1 MLGAALIP
9 VEFEM
14 GPSRSDSSAGRE
26 RLRWTQELHDRFVQ
40 AVTKLGGPDR
50 ATPKGILKAMSV
62 SGLTIYHIKSHL
74 QKYRISKFIPE
85 STSKGKLQKK
95 NISEMLPNFGA
106 TSGAQL
112 NEAFKIM
119 QIQVQR
125 RLSDQNEVQKILK
138 HKIEAQARFLDKFS
152 AERDN
157 NNKNRPILITKP
169 SKVPLPRTSLPS
181 LCEDSESNAKE
192 FCSDSE
198 ADKIEIQSSAEQFQ
212 ALKRLRLHH
221 QNDEVCEL
229 ALNSEWYNQSH
240 SLLLPHEDP
249 INFPWNLAACS
260 SPLVPTCFL

>member
-1 MLGAALIP
+1 MLGAALVP

-14 GPSRSDSSAGRE
+14 GPSRSDGSAGRE
-26 RLRWTQELHDRFVQ
+26 RLRWTQELHDRFVE

-112 NEAFKIM
+112 NEALKIM

-125 RLSDQNEVQKILK
+125 RLSDQIEVQKILK
-138 HKIEAQARFLDKFS
+138 HKIEAQARFLDIFS
-152 AERDN
+152 AERHN

-192 FCSDSE
+192 FCADSE
-198 ADKIEIQSSAEQFQ
+198 ADKAEIQSSAEQFQ

-221 QNDEVCEL
+221 QNDEVCEP

-240 SLLLPHEDP
+240 SFLLPHEDH

-260 SPLVPTCFL
+260 SPLVPNCFL

>member
-14 GPSRSDSSAGRE
+14 APSRSDGSAGRE
-26 RLRWTQELHDRFVQ
+26 RLRWTQELHDRFVE

-112 NEAFKIM
+112 NEALKIM

-138 HKIEAQARFLDKFS
+138 HKIEAQARFLDIFS
-152 AERDN
+152 AERHN
-157 NNKNRPILITKP
+157 NKKNRPILITKP

-198 ADKIEIQSSAEQFQ
+198 AAKTEIQSSAEQFQ

-221 QNDEVCEL
+221 QNDEVYEI

-249 INFPWNLAACS
+249 VNFPWNLADCS

>member
-1 MLGAALIP
+1 MLGAALVP

-14 GPSRSDSSAGRE
+14 GPSRSDGSAGRE
-26 RLRWTQELHDRFVQ
+26 RLRWTQELHDRFVE

-50 ATPKGILKAMSV
+50 ATPKGILKAMS
-62 SGLTIYHIKSHL
+62 
-74 QKYRISKFIPE
+74 KYRISKFIPE

-112 NEAFKIM
+112 NEALKIM

-125 RLSDQNEVQKILK
+125 SLSDQNEVQKILK
-138 HKIEAQARFLDKFS
+138 HKIEAQARFLDIFS
-152 AERDN
+152 AERHN
-157 NNKNRPILITKP
+157 NKKNRPILITKP
-169 SKVPLPRTSLPS
+169 SKTRNQMQRSFR
-181 LCEDSESNAKE
+181 A
-192 FCSDSE
+192 DSE
-198 ADKIEIQSSAEQFQ
+198 ADKAEIQSSAEQFQ

-221 QNDEVCEL
+221 QSDEVCEP

-240 SLLLPHEDP
+240 SFLLPHEDH